1 MHVQYDVRGLIPTS
15 QTFLTD
21 RDRDEIDDRHVRSIV
36 AREPKDRHKGR
47 LMSIA
52 GALAAEYKP
61 VRAPW
66 HVLCAS
72 PFALAYGGPP
82 RFPAAATNPSEI
94 LYPLFPLV
102 ANSDVDTPKSHVVV
116 YEGSLD
122 RLTRLTRAREEA
134 EAARRLVEFDPPVT
148 IEELLNSPDS
158 WLPQSR
164 GKWVTPPVRGGDKG
178 HPDIQRL
185 KRVVK

>member
-1 MHVQYDVRGLIPTS
+1 MHAQYDVRGLIPTS

-21 RDRDEIDDRHVRSIV
+21 RDRDEIDDRYVRSIV
-36 AREPKDRHKGR
+36 ARQPKDRHQGR

-61 VRAPW
+61 VRSSW
-66 HVLCAS
+66 HVLCAA
-72 PFALAYGGPP
+72 PFALAYGGVAP
-82 RFPAAATNPSEI
+82 RPTATYPSDWSES
-94 LYPLFPLV
+94 LFPLV
-102 ANSDVDTPKSHVVV
+102 TQPVMDLRISHVVV

-148 IEELLNSPDS
+148 IEELLNDPGL

-164 GKWVTPPVRGGDKG
+164 GKWVTPPVRGGSSD
-178 HPDIQRL
+178 
-185 KRVVK
+185 RVPSP

>member
-1 MHVQYDVRGLIPTS
+1 MQLHAVHVQYDARGLIPTS

-36 AREPKDRHKGR
+36 ARQPKDRHQGR

-61 VRAPW
+61 VRASW
-66 HVLCAS
+66 HVLCAY
-72 PFALAYGGPP
+72 PFALAYGGFAP
-82 RFPAAATNPSEI
+82 RPTATYPSDWSRT
-94 LYPLFPLV
+94 LFPLV
-102 ANSDVDTPKSHVVV
+102 TGPVMDLRISHVVV

-122 RLTRLTRAREEA
+122 RLLRLVRAYEEA
-134 EAARRLVEFDPPVT
+134 DAARRLVEFDPPVT
-148 IEELLNSPDS
+148 IEELLHSPDL

-164 GKWVTPPVRGGDKG
+164 GAWVTAR
-178 HPDIQRL
+178 PDR
-185 KRVVK
+185 RR